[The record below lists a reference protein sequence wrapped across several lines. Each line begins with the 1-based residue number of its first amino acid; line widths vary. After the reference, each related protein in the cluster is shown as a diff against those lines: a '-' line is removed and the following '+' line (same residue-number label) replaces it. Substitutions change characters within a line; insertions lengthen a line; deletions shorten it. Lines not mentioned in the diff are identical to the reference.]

1 MSSITADQKSKKKCK
16 NCNFQGIKKGKNGGT
31 DDKNIFF
38 CSRDCQIKHHRQQKR
53 RKKFAENLQ
62 KNLEKKSSGLDVFQ
76 NRSVKVIKIDGDFCE
91 SCMAY
96 ELFHKSKTCN
106 HTFREKQ
113 IAIKHKKV
121 AEDATMEH
129 FFQFGSVFG
138 RQFIPSVC
146 QSCNKI
152 HTYKNYHS
160 EVCTKCM
167 NSICLQCQKKGEVD
181 LHHCEP
187 FVIINME
194 IDFDSM
200 SNIFFLQV
208 FEAVDGSYFAKT
220 VDGQIQRAVFYGCKY
235 KQYQEGLVYEKDEYF
250 VRKGRLF
257 IAKKKTVAKK
267 VCERTDWDQRFTFKD
282 FKGSRDYQTYTV
294 VDTDGTNQK
303 KIYMFAIFPR
313 KSFTRFKGM
322 VIAQGGSILP
332 GESICLSENAC
343 FNNMHTNGRTF
354 NFYEQVLSDFDKY
367 GCCLLVDEVNEK
379 KKCIFTK
386 VCYQIEK
393 KSENF
398 LKIRSDEF
406 KGTANFTDVNL
417 VMACFH
423 TTHCGNRNHI
433 IKCAKSMKDIYQGT
447 LKWDAKSF
455 GKWLK
460 KSKSKHPKEEIYAF
474 VKSFFKKDDR
484 LTVASEDVDEIL
496 KKMMGR
502 DPYGFFMLSYPTYVG
517 DVLYEHSVEKCK
529 AVAMGEEYSDLR
541 KKKIWKKFDCL
552 KSADDDIV
560 RTIRFVKNS
569 RVLSS
574 KDLPRSTFHE
584 VSRELYRSFFIEFV
598 RGGIVWSTDE
608 KSLDMKY
615 VNAIANKLCDGMNLI
630 AILMEVPYKPP
641 KIMLGKNIQSKNGE
655 GRVFKC
661 NYHDGTYQ
669 YSVLDSNKKI
679 FVVDEEEIIRKNKIN
694 NL

>member
-1 MSSITADQKSKKKCK
+1 MSSIAADQKMKKICKCCK
-16 NCNFQGIKKGKNGGT
+16 FQGKRKENGGV
-31 DDKNIFF
+31 DPKNNFF

-62 KNLEKKSSGLDVFQ
+62 KNLERKSSGLDVFH
-76 NRSVKVIKIDGDFCE
+76 NGPVKVIKVEDEFCE
-91 SCMAY
+91 SCMAF
-96 ELFHKSKTCN
+96 ELFHKPKTCN
-106 HTFREKQ
+106 HTFKEKQ
-113 IAIKHKKV
+113 IAINHKKV

-152 HTYKNYHS
+152 HTYKNHHS

-167 NSICLQCQKKGEVD
+167 NSICLQCQKKGEKD
-181 LHHCEP
+181 KHHCEP
-187 FVIINME
+187 FVIINMK

-208 FEAVDGSYFAKT
+208 FEAVDGSYFART

-267 VCERTDWDQRFTFKD
+267 VCEKTDWDKRFTFKD

-294 VDTDGTNQK
+294 VDTDGTNKK
-303 KIYMFAIFPR
+303 KIHMFAIFPQ

-367 GCCLLVDEVNEK
+367 GCCLLVDEVNQK
-379 KKCIFTK
+379 KRCIFTK

-398 LKIRSDEF
+398 LKIRSDDF
-406 KGTANFTDVNL
+406 KGTANFADVNL

-423 TTHCGNRNHI
+423 TSHCGNRNHI
-433 IKCAKSMKDIYQGT
+433 IKCAKRMKDIYQGT

-474 VKSFFKKDDR
+474 VKSFVKKNEYLFNHPELGPNGITTDDVIGVIEK
-484 LTVASEDVDEIL
+484 T
-496 KKMMGR
+496 MGN
-502 DPYGFFMLSYPTYVG
+502 DPYGFFMLCYPTYLG
-517 DVLYEHSVEKCK
+517 DVLYEHFVQECK
-529 AVAMGEEYSDLR
+529 AHMVGDLS
-541 KKKIWKKFDCL
+541 KKNVLDEGGIIVLLQYLEHCKLLSNKI
-552 KSADDDIV
+552 
-560 RTIRFVKNS
+560 
-569 RVLSS
+569 
-574 KDLPRSTFHE
+574 LPRDSFHR
-584 VSRELYRSFFIEFV
+584 VSRELLRSFFITFV
-598 RGGIVWSTDE
+598 KGGIVWTTDE
-608 KSLDMKY
+608 NATDMKY
-615 VNAIANKLCDGMNLI
+615 INAIANKMLDGMNLI
-630 AILMEVPYKPP
+630 AILMETSYNPP
-641 KIMLGKNIQSKNGE
+641 KITLGQTIDFPKRIIDFDGKPKES

-661 NYHDGTYQ
+661 IYRDGTYQ
-669 YSVLDSNKKI
+669 YSVLNSNKKLFI
-679 FVVDEEEIIRKNKIN
+679 VDEEEIIQ
-694 NL
+694 